1 MGQKTDLNVSP
12 YHDDFDESDNFHR
25 VLYRPGFA
33 VQARELTTQQ
43 SILQNQIE
51 RMGRH
56 IFKEG
61 AIVIP
66 GEIGFIDEY
75 YAVKLQSTFNG
86 VSITSNASSYVD
98 TIITGT
104 TSGVKAQVI
113 GQTAADSTD
122 PLTLFVKYIK
132 PSDTDQETQTFT
144 DGENIKSDAAIG
156 TASINQESAVLQAS
170 NATATGSASYVNAGV
185 YFIRGHFVRSTTQ
198 RIVLDKYTNTP
209 SYRIGFTITE
219 NLTTPEGDTS
229 LLDNATGSSN
239 VNAKGAHR
247 LNYTLTLDKL
257 SLNSTADTNFVE
269 LMRLSNGRVQMKSRP
284 TEYSVLGDNLAR
296 RTYDESGHYTV
307 RRFQVDPKES
317 LDDGLN
323 QGVYTSAQT
332 TDSGNTPSD
341 SIMTLQISPGKAYVR
356 GYEIE
361 KANPTFVDIDKART
375 TDTLNAAVTPVE
387 VGNFVKVTNVYGSPD
402 ISPEISGE
410 IAIPYREVS
419 LHDNFTLA
427 KDSGS
432 AKRGTESGSLQP
444 NLSGNRIGV
453 ARVRGF
459 ELNSGTGSTNLLTDA
474 EDSDAIFNTYLFDI
488 KMFTELVL
496 SDTPNTGI
504 TVGDKLTGVS
514 SGATG
519 FVESSGGGDDL
530 VLDRTATPN
539 VDAGDNILLEEGTAV
554 DADDKVTLEASFLPE
569 LYLTSVTGIFTN
581 GEKIKSSGSSESDEI
596 IENADNVDVHIAQD
610 PKTFDFGMVHSMFMN
625 DPSDTEEDFTADTVQ
640 DSKFTI
646 TGTITANR
654 NSDTLT
660 GFGTLFT
667 TELRV
672 GDVLEISSGTNGATE
687 KIVIEKITSDTLAT
701 FYVVDGFSVLST
713 AATERSTID
722 SIEQATFTSSVN
734 SLNTFSAGNSDG
746 TGTGIILAG
755 TGTSR
760 TVVVKD
766 HNDVKYNGK
775 FKITYVT
782 DTTVKYAVL
791 GDPTTPDTTAN
802 VAAIIG
808 LTNNVTSVS
817 AKRARA
823 TLADQEKNLL
833 IRKLQKRKTK
843 TLLTEANNGASDTS
857 FVFRRQFV
865 GTINSSGAIALSAG
879 TNETF
884 GSVTNTDYI
893 ITIIDDGA
901 AGGTGRV
908 GDIVDATAITVGGT
922 GTGTLTFTST
932 TVFGTGG
939 DYKVKITATLTKT
952 SAAAKIKSVEK
963 CHLVIVDNDG
973 VAGGAQYGSSAHHKD
988 ISLGHAD
995 AFNLRGVFESATS
1008 STAAVLPQFT
1018 TTVISG
1024 TFVQGERIKGGTSG
1038 AVAEIVNT
1046 ISPITYVLKS
1056 GVDFSAGETITGVSS
1071 SATAVV
1077 GTLTAGST
1085 DVTSKYSLDTGQR
1098 DNFYDIAR
1106 IVRKPGETAA
1116 VGKLIIVFDYFE
1128 HAAGDFFTVDSY
1140 SSAVDYEDIP
1150 QYSATRIDPDQ
1161 RQPAG
1166 IFNLE
1171 DTVDFRPRVANA
1183 TISATTN
1190 YESQGQSAD
1199 KITGYSFHFAQRA
1212 FTGTGSSIA
1221 NVPKDNSSFIYDVD
1235 FFLARRDKL
1244 ILNIEGDFVVK
1255 PGIPAEDPV
1264 EPRNKSHAENME
1276 IATINIPAFTDS
1288 VDDITIKLEENKR
1301 FTMRDIGRL
1310 EKRIERVEEYTTLNL
1325 LEQQAEALQVQDA
1338 NGLDRFKTGF
1348 VVDNFQGHKTG
1359 DVTHRDYSCSIDY
1372 ELREMRPK
1380 YNMKGIALTESNTTT
1395 ATRTSAGYQKT
1406 GDVLTL
1412 PYTDVATIDQPYATQ
1427 VENVNGQLFY
1437 TWVGDMTLSPSGDE
1451 WFETEKLPSI
1461 VINQEG
1467 NFDQI
1472 LQAVGGDD
1480 ALGTV
1485 WNAWETTWSSVRG
1498 QLFANQGNIFR
1509 SQDVFERVIDNNVRT
1524 GTRTFVG
1531 ESFNIET
1538 TNSEIV
1544 RTDVIPFIRSRNVS
1558 FTVTGMYPKT
1568 RVYPFFDKT
1577 SVINNCTP
1585 DTGSLSGTNTTN
1597 NIPTAV
1603 AGNWAVVSKIQ
1614 LKYDNNGTEDI
1625 TAKIE
1630 AADNSDGFA
1639 NTAAHTDITSFTVAA
1654 GSNATYNIT
1663 LTSDRAPNSEGEQ
1676 FFKFTFTNG
1685 TSGGTTAT
1693 NRLYE
1698 IVFFDENDS
1707 TIITNATN
1715 STVQEFQNFTNPAN
1729 ALLTTTNPPSQ
1740 AEVPVDRDTP
1750 STLTVQLF
1758 NGTRTITPS
1767 SGTSIKL
1774 LPGDE
1779 DNDRFVTGP
1788 TGRVSGI
1795 FNIPDPTVSG
1805 NPQFKTGDRVFRLTS
1820 SATNAIEEVRT
1831 FAEATY
1837 SAKGSL
1843 NVVQDT
1849 VTRTRDGILSRTLV
1863 SEQEE
1868 RTRRGAFLGRQ
1879 RWDPL
1884 AQSFTCD
1891 TTGGEFITKIDLFFS
1906 QKDTSAPIVVQLR
1919 EMENGYPT
1927 GKILPFGT
1935 ASLEPEDV
1943 NVSATADTATTFT
1956 FPSPVFLEESVEYCF
1971 VVLTDSRDYLQWI
1984 SVMGQIDI
1992 KGGRLVNDQP
2002 HLGALFK
2009 SQNNSSWTAYQFEDM
2024 MFTMYRADFSTSTT
2038 SSVVLTNDTVPSKTL
2053 NVNAISTTNAS
2064 DVIKVEHRNHQMY
2077 STSNNVTISGASSG
2091 VFTTLSS
2098 GINDSVNAL
2107 TLASATGF
2115 PSSGTVFI
2123 KITAPKDS
2131 AGEVVADEV
2140 ISGTISGTG
2149 ISSATR
2155 GVEGSG
2161 VAHLAGATIELYQ
2174 VAGIPL
2180 TQINKTHTSLT
2191 AFGIDYFTL
2200 TTTASATSTAAVGG
2214 SAIVATEN
2222 ALMDTTKILLNA
2234 LEYNGT
2240 TINATA
2246 KTTTGTSPDGSQTPF
2261 QKITNGISLPINEN
2275 FFFDAPRMICS
2286 TINETNELSTAK
2298 SYEMTLALSTTRSNL
2313 SPVIDLDK
2321 ASIITIANRLDNVD
2335 SSTDV
2340 FPTSQFV
2347 PATESD
2353 GDSNEAIYL
2362 TRQVQ
2367 LTASATQLNVLFDA
2381 VRPSS
2386 SEIQVMF
2393 KILRSDDS
2401 TDFEDLGY
2409 TFFNTDG
2416 SPDVTTNP
2424 STTKND
2430 FIEHEYTSTNPG
2442 EFIAFQIKIRMQGTN
2457 SSEPPR
2463 IKRLRVVATA

>member
-12 YHDDFDESDNFHR
+12 YHDDFDETDNFHR
-25 VLYRPGFA
+25 VLYRPSFA

-61 AIVIP
+61 AIIIP
-66 GEIGFIDEY
+66 GEVGYIDEY

-104 TSGVKAQVI
+104 TSGVKAQVVA
-113 GQTAADSTD
+113 QTAADSTD

-132 PSDTDQETQTFT
+132 PSDADQETQTFT
-144 DGENIKSDAAIG
+144 DGENIKSDTAIG
-156 TASINQESAVLQAS
+156 TFSINQESAVLQAS
-170 NATATGSASYVNAGV
+170 DATATGSAAFANAGV
-185 YFIRGHFVRSTTQ
+185 YFIRGHFIRSTTQ

-209 SYRIGFTITE
+209 SYRIGFAITE
-219 NLTTPEGDTS
+219 NLITPEGDTS

-247 LNYTLTLDKL
+247 LNYALTLSKL
-257 SLNSTADTNFVE
+257 SLTSTADTNFVE
-269 LMRLSNGRVQMKSRP
+269 LMRVSNGTVQSKTRP

-307 RRFQVDPKES
+307 RRFQIDTKES

-361 KANPTFVDIDKART
+361 RSNPTFVDIDKSRT
-375 TDTLNAAVTPVE
+375 TDSLNAAVTPVE

-402 ISPEISGE
+402 ISPEIAGE

-474 EDSDAIFNTYLFDI
+474 EDSDAIFNAYLFDI

-504 TVGDKLTGVS
+504 TTGDKLTGVS

-519 FVESSGGGDDL
+519 FVESAGSGDDL
-530 VLDRTATPN
+530 VLDRSGTPN
-539 VDAGDNILLEEGTAV
+539 VDQGDNILLEEGTAV
-554 DADDKVTLEASFLPE
+554 EADDKVILEASFLPE
-569 LYLTSVTGIFTN
+569 LYLTNVTGIFTN
-581 GEKIKSSGSSESDEI
+581 GEKIKSSGSTESDEI
-596 IENADNVDVHIAQD
+596 IENADNVDVHVAQD

-667 TELRV
+667 TELRI

-701 FYVVDGFSVLST
+701 FYVIDGFSILST
-713 AATERSTID
+713 AATTRSTID
-722 SIEQATFTSSVN
+722 SIEQATFTSSVG
-734 SLNTFSAGNSDG
+734 SLNTFSTA
-746 TGTGIILAG
+746 TGIILAG
-755 TGTSR
+755 SGTSR

-782 DTTVKYAVL
+782 DTTVKYPVL

-808 LTNNVTSVS
+808 LSNNVTSVP

-865 GTINSSGAIALSAG
+865 GTINSSGAIALSSG

-884 GSVTNTDYI
+884 SSVTNTDYI

-901 AGGTGRV
+901 AGGSGRV
-908 GDIVDATAITVGGT
+908 GDIVDATAISVSGV

-939 DYKVKITATLTKT
+939 DYKVKIIATLTKT
-952 SAAAKIKSVEK
+952 SAAAKIKTANK

-973 VAGGAQYGSSAHHKD
+973 VAGGAQYGSSAHHRD

-1018 TTVISG
+1018 TTVTSG

-1056 GVDFSAGETITGVSS
+1056 GADFSAGETVTGISS

-1085 DVTSKYSLDTGQR
+1085 DVTSKYTLDTGQR

-1106 IVRKPGETAA
+1106 VVRKPGEAAA

-1166 IFNLE
+1166 VFNLE
-1171 DTVDFRPRVANA
+1171 DAVDFRPRVADA
-1183 TISATTN
+1183 TITATAN

-1199 KITGYSFHFAQRA
+1199 KITGYSFHFGQRA

-1235 FFLARRDKL
+1235 FFLARVDKL

-1255 PGIPAEDPV
+1255 SGIPAETPTP
-1264 EPRNKSHAENME
+1264 PRNKSHAENME

-1288 VDDITIKLEENKR
+1288 VEDVSVELEDNKR

-1359 DVTHRDYSCSIDY
+1359 DVTHKDYSCSIDY

-1380 YNMKGIALTESNTTT
+1380 YNMKGISLIESNTTT

-1412 PYTDVATIDQPYATQ
+1412 PYTDVASIDQPYATK

-1437 TWVGDMTLSPSGDE
+1437 TWIGDMTLSPSGDE

-1461 VINQEG
+1461 VINREG

-1472 LQAVGGDD
+1472 LQAAGGTD

-1485 WNAWETTWSSVRG
+1485 WNAWETTWSTAVG
-1498 QLFANQGNIFR
+1498 TMALNQNRTGRF
-1509 SQDVFERVIDNNVRT
+1509 QDVFERILDTQVRT
-1524 GTRTFVG
+1524 GTRTFIG

-1538 TNSEIV
+1538 VNSEIV

-1577 SVINNCTP
+1577 SVIANCTP
-1585 DTGSLSGTNTTN
+1585 DSGSLSGTNTTN
-1597 NIPTAV
+1597 NIPTEV

-1630 AADNSDGFA
+1630 ASNTPNGFA
-1639 NTAAHTDITSFTVAA
+1639 TTGTHSDLSTFTIAA
-1654 GSNATYNIT
+1654 GSNSTYNIT

-1676 FFKFTFTNG
+1676 FFKFTVTNG

-1707 TIITNATN
+1707 TVITNATN
-1715 STVQEFQNFTNPAN
+1715 STVEDFQNFTNPAN
-1729 ALLTTTNPPSQ
+1729 ALLTTTNPPTQ
-1740 AEVPVDRDTP
+1740 AEVPTDRSTP

-1795 FNIPDPTVSG
+1795 FNIPDPTVPG

-1820 SATNAIEEVRT
+1820 SATNAVESVRT

-1837 SAKGSL
+1837 AAKGTL

-1849 VTRTRDGILSRTLV
+1849 VTRTRDGILTRDQV
-1863 SEQEE
+1863 SESREQNRQGRFLR
-1868 RTRRGAFLGRQ
+1868 RT

-1891 TTGGEFITKIDLFFS
+1891 TVGGEFITKIDLYFS
-1906 QKDTSAPIVVQLR
+1906 QKDTTAPIVVQLR
-1919 EMENGYPT
+1919 EMDNGYPT
-1927 GKILPFGT
+1927 NKILPFGT

-1943 NVSATADTATTFT
+1943 NVSQTAATATTFT
-1956 FPSPVFLEESVEYCF
+1956 FPSPVYLEEGIEYCF

-1984 SVMGQIDI
+1984 SVMGEIDI
-1992 KGGRLVNDQP
+1992 VGGRLVNDQP

-2024 MFTMYRADFSTSTT
+2024 MFTLYRADFSTSTT
-2038 SSVVLTNDTVPSKTL
+2038 SNVSLTNDVIESETL
-2053 NVNAISTTNAS
+2053 DVNAIQTTNAS
-2064 DVIKVEHRNHQMY
+2064 NVIKVKHNNHQMY
-2077 STSNNVTISGASSG
+2077 NTSNNVTISGASSG

-2098 GINDSVNAL
+2098 GINDSIDAL
-2107 TLASATGF
+2107 TLSSSTGF
-2115 PSSGTVFI
+2115 PGSGTVFL
-2123 KITAPKDS
+2123 KITTPKDS

-2140 ISGTISGTG
+2140 ISGTISGTA

-2180 TQINKTHTSLT
+2180 TQINKTHTGLT
-2191 AFGIDYFTL
+2191 AFGIDYYTL
-2200 TTTASATSTAAVGG
+2200 TTTASATSSAAVGG

-2234 LEYNGT
+2234 VEYNGT

-2261 QKITNGISLPINEN
+2261 QKLTNGISLPINEN

-2286 TINETNELSTAK
+2286 NINETNELSTAK
-2298 SYEMTLALSTTRSNL
+2298 SFEMTLALSTSKSNI

-2335 SSTDV
+2335 SSSDIY
-2340 FPTSQFV
+2340 PTSEFV
-2347 PATESD
+2347 PATEPD

-2381 VRPSS
+2381 VRPST

-2401 TDFEDLGY
+2401 TDFDDLGY
-2409 TFFNTDG
+2409 TFFNTTG
-2416 SPDVTTNP
+2416 TTDVTTNP
-2424 STTKND
+2424 STTKDD
-2430 FIEHEYTSTNPG
+2430 FIEHEYTATNLG

-2463 IKRLRVVATA
+2463 VKRLRVVATA